1 MMPIPRK
8 ITQRYFTFGL
18 EYLWVIFLGIGII
31 CLLGYFVARNVKK
44 VQLDS
49 ARQGAEGLQTAEEF
63 LKETAEVSEG
73 RYPLGDGS
81 RKDVLVP
88 KLDGQGLSG
97 VLREAIKMKLNAT
110 VMESKLRLNLK
121 APLRVRGNELFVD
134 VEDGE
139 VGEIVIE
146 AQPDAMKEKEKPVPP
161 TANPPNESEPQENP
175 QVTATA

>member
-1 MMPIPRK
+1 MADDVRAYF
-8 ITQRYFTFGL
+8 QGFTFGL
-18 EYLWVIFLGIGII
+18 EYLWVIFLAIGIV

-44 VQLDS
+44 VRVDS
-49 ARQGAEGLQTAEEF
+49 APRAEGVQTAEEW
-63 LKETAEVSEG
+63 LGEG
-73 RYPLGDGS
+73 EDTPNDGS
-81 RKDVLVP
+81 KKEGVLVP

-97 VLREAIKMKLNAT
+97 VLREAIKLKLNAT

-146 AQPDAMKEKEKPVPP
+146 TEQKEKAAEP
-161 TANPPNESEPQENP
+161 TPTPETIPQME
-175 QVTATA
+175 ATA